1 MCVREEHLVQH
12 LNVAAR
18 VVGGGGGVSSI
29 NKKVEVKE
37 ELVASPQ
44 AVESERICSSV
55 HEGRESFSYLC
66 WKSFV

>member
-1 MCVREEHLVQH
+1 MQH

-18 VVGGGGGVSSI
+18 VVGGGGVSSI

-55 HEGRESFSYLC
+55 QSPSHT
-66 WKSFV
+66 FVGNLLFRICLSIFFLEV